1 MNFGYDAVQG
11 QESDFDDL
19 VDPFQLRIFFDNL
32 IILLNFRPQPK
43 GGMTGAGFPLP

>member
-1 MNFGYDAVQG
+1 MQG

-32 IILLNFRPQPK
+32 ISLLNFRPQTK
-43 GGMTGAGFPLP
+43 GGITVSSFPLP